1 MLYLTTFWF
10 LIRIKLAC
18 PNPLN
23 NDDAKAKRKL
33 YQTNLLFIIFDDLR
47 PELSIYGKNN
57 IISPN
62 FERLAARS
70 VVFDHA
76 YSQISVCNPSRNSLL
91 TDLRP
96 DTIGTYGFESSYGD
110 HLIIPTR
117 LKRSG
122 YRTESYG
129 EIRHWDGLDKEVV
142 IS

>member
-1 MLYLTTFWF
+1 MLYLIIFWF
-10 LIRIKLAC
+10 LIKIKLIC
-18 PNPLN
+18 PYSLN
-23 NDDAKAKRKL
+23 NDDAKAKRKP

-47 PELSIYGKNN
+47 PELSIYGKSN

-91 TDLRP
+91 TGLRP

-129 EIRHWDGLDKEVV
+129 KIRHWDGLDKEVV
-142 IS
+142 IF